1 MEALR
6 GAAPQS
12 NDAGEVPIVTN
23 SHFHGLEDRWRRTL
37 LIAIPFGA
45 LAFFLGMALEGPSN
59 QVSAYDQYTYPVMGF
74 ALVALE
80 LTLLFFPRRL
90 RFVVLAIVAGS
101 SAFFLGKLIYL
112 LFLFPANQGVL
123 RQMTETFYWIPI
135 IYLLSFLIPNV
146 TGGRA
151 TAMSFT
157 VLVLVVSAGYI
168 GAHLVPLHWTH
179 PGDEHWGVVYA
190 LAELNLA
197 NSVML
202 ALTFAFIGFKERY
215 TRARTE
221 METMDR
227 VANTDLLTE
236 LPNRRRLNRE
246 LEKALVRA
254 DESNSQLAVLF
265 VDLDRFKTINDTL
278 GHEAGDELLRQVGVR
293 LRATVRDDDLVARL
307 SGDEFVVVVQH
318 VSGRD
323 QVTLLAERLLTALSK
338 PFRVKEIELQ
348 VTASI
353 GMAIFPWDARDAR
366 ALIRHADSAMYKV
379 KRTGKNG
386 IRHYHK
392 ESDAEIERRSELERD
407 MGRAL
412 KEDQLRLH
420 YQPIYDLNSGELV
433 MVEALLRWEHPEHG
447 MISPGEF
454 VPLAEQSGQIIAIG
468 SWVLTEACRQVA
480 SWHRHQLGDFRL
492 SVNVSLLQFS
502 QAGFYDTIRQALHD
516 SGGTAVAVPDE
527 EILTAMREMS
537 AAEGLLPSPES
548 AATWAATKRL
558 VREGWIQADERVVL
572 FSCGT
577 LLKHVDLLPHEALPV
592 LAPEQKAV
600 LRPGPR
606 RARGIAV
613 AGRRSGLRSA
623 TGQGIPRRRA
633 TPLHRRA
640 GVRSAP
646 RRRPASIPVG
656 AAGARPTE
664 DAVAAVDVVLV
675 GCGLRGRGV
684 YGGFALRNPDRMRV
698 VALAEPDPVRRQR
711 TGDEHRIPE
720 SLRFA
725 HWSELFAGPRRAPAA
740 IIATPDREH
749 VQPALRALEAGYHV
763 LLEKPI
769 APDPAGCL
777 LVVEAAERAGRILQV
792 GHVLRFAP
800 FYERVFELVQE
811 GAVGELLHIELSER
825 VAAWH
830 YTHSFVRGK
839 FRNRELA
846 APFVVAK
853 CCHDLDLL
861 VWLAGRGP
869 ERVASFGG
877 LGHFAAASAPP
888 GAPARCT
895 DGCPASP
902 VCPHDAVAFYLGPGD
917 ALGGVWPWSDLG
929 PDPAREARRRA
940 LETGPYGR
948 CVYRCDNDQ
957 PDHQVV
963 AVRFAGGLTGSFSVQ
978 GAAPEEERTV
988 RVVGSR
994 GELVGGLAA
1003 GSLELRRP
1011 GSLEVHREELPG
1023 SPIGHFGGD
1032 EGLCRHFCESVG
1044 RGLADDDRASGR
1056 VALEGHLLGYAAER
1070 ARAEGQVVPL
1080 AAFRAGLGSAPAA
1093 RR

>member
-502 QAGFYDTIRQALHD
+502 QTGFYDTIRQALHD
-516 SGGTAVAVPDE
+516 SGLAPGLLELELTESTVIDRYDDVIPTLRDLRRLGVRIAIDDFGTGYSSLAYLRDLPIDTLKIDRSFVHDLGAPLKGPQFALALVEAITRLAQHLDL
-527 EILTAMREMS
+527 EIV
-537 AAEGLLPSPES
+537 AEGIES
-548 AATWAATKRL
+548 G
-558 VREGWIQADERVVL
+558 EQ
-572 FSCGT
+572 C
-577 LLKHVDLLPHEALPV
+577 DLLRDLGCHL
-592 LAPEQKAV
+592 
-600 LRPGPR
+600 
-606 RARGIAV
+606 
-613 AGRRSGLRSA
+613 
-623 TGQGIPRRRA
+623 GQGYWFSRPM
-633 TPLHRRA
+633 A
-640 GVRSAP
+640 G
-646 RRRPASIPVG
+646 
-656 AAGARPTE
+656 
-664 DAVAAVDVVLV
+664 DAVEML
-675 GCGLRGRGV
+675 L
-684 YGGFALRNPDRMRV
+684 
-698 VALAEPDPVRRQR
+698 
-711 TGDEHRIPE
+711 
-720 SLRFA
+720 
-725 HWSELFAGPRRAPAA
+725 
-740 IIATPDREH
+740 
-749 VQPALRALEAGYHV
+749 QPLKE
-763 LLEKPI
+763 I
-769 APDPAGCL
+769 
-777 LVVEAAERAGRILQV
+777 
-792 GHVLRFAP
+792 
-800 FYERVFELVQE
+800 
-811 GAVGELLHIELSER
+811 
-825 VAAWH
+825 
-830 YTHSFVRGK
+830 THSTASR
-839 FRNRELA
+839 
-846 APFVVAK
+846 
-853 CCHDLDLL
+853 LL
-861 VWLAGRGP
+861 
-869 ERVASFGG
+869 
-877 LGHFAAASAPP
+877 
-888 GAPARCT
+888 
-895 DGCPASP
+895 
-902 VCPHDAVAFYLGPGD
+902 
-917 ALGGVWPWSDLG
+917 
-929 PDPAREARRRA
+929 
-940 LETGPYGR
+940 
-948 CVYRCDNDQ
+948 N
-957 PDHQVV
+957 
-963 AVRFAGGLTGSFSVQ
+963 
-978 GAAPEEERTV
+978 
-988 RVVGSR
+988 
-994 GELVGGLAA
+994 
-1003 GSLELRRP
+1003 
-1011 GSLEVHREELPG
+1011 
-1023 SPIGHFGGD
+1023 
-1032 EGLCRHFCESVG
+1032 
-1044 RGLADDDRASGR
+1044 
-1056 VALEGHLLGYAAER
+1056 
-1070 ARAEGQVVPL
+1070 
-1080 AAFRAGLGSAPAA
+1080 
-1093 RR
+1093 